1 MKNASVWH
9 RLPLPD
15 GEVPVLLTRRAR
27 KSIGIKVH
35 GGVVELIAAPGVSQQ
50 RLHQVLELRR
60 DWIVGHVLRQ
70 RSQLAAGAELTH
82 LTLLGQPLPL
92 QLAGGLRK
100 TARRSG
106 DALLVGGVA
115 AGDRDGLKAVAAKFL
130 KREAATLFPG
140 RLALLAARCSRQ
152 PSSLQLSSARTRWG
166 SCSADGRIRLNWRLM
181 QAPLAVV
188 DYVIAH
194 ELAHLLHMNHS
205 PAFWAETER
214 LCPGWRDARRWLRQ
228 YGGALFA
235 FD

>member
-15 GEVPVLLTRRAR
+15 GEAPVLLTRRAR

-60 DWIVGHVLRQ
+60 DWIIGHVLRQ
-70 RSQLAAGAELTH
+70 RSQLAAGVELTH
-82 LTLLGQPLPL
+82 LTLLGDALPL
-92 QLAGGLRK
+92 QLAGGQ
-100 TARRSG
+100 RRTVRRG
-106 DALLVGGVA
+106 PDALVVGGVA
-115 AGDRDGLKAVAAKFL
+115 ADDREGLKTVLAKFL
-130 KREAATLFPG
+130 KREAATLFPS
-140 RLALLAARCSRQ
+140 RLALLAARCPRPPAQ
-152 PSSLQLSSARTRWG
+152 LQLSSARTRWG

-181 QAPLAVV
+181 QAPLAVI

-194 ELAHLLHMNHS
+194 ELAHLQHMNHS

-214 LCPGWRDARRWLRQ
+214 LYPAWREARRWLRQ
-228 YGGALFA
+228 HGGALFA

>member
-27 KSIGIKVH
+27 RSIGIKVQ

-50 RLHQVLELRR
+50 RLHQVLRQR
-60 DWIVGHVLRQ
+60 YDWIVGHVLRQ
-70 RSQLAAGAELTH
+70 RGHLEAGEDLSR
-82 LTLLGQPLPL
+82 LTLLGEPMALRL
-92 QLAGGLRK
+92 TGGARK
-100 TARRSG
+100 TARREG
-106 DALLVGGVA
+106 GELLLSGVA
-115 AGDRDGLKAVAAKFL
+115 DGDRDALKAVLVKFL
-130 KREAATLFPG
+130 KREAETLFPG
-140 RLALLAARCSRQ
+140 RLALLAAHCRRK
-152 PSSLQLSSARTRWG
+152 PAALQLSSARTRWG

-194 ELAHLLHMNHS
+194 ELAHLEHMNHS

-228 YGGALFA
+228 HGGGLFVL
-235 FD
+235 D